1 MKNKQLQKWALGA
14 EIMSAVAV
22 VVTIGFLAL
31 QMMDNTDALRAQM
44 YHELIR
50 DINDRRLWISRPE
63 YIAINRKLVEGDW
76 ESLTYQ
82 EQVDFATAAGMLWS
96 IYESAYF
103 ANRRGVLGPSEFARF
118 QAGFCHRFSR
128 DQQLWNMRRPPGRPL
143 SEMLSLEFVEQ
154 VEATCQ

>member
-14 EIMSAVAV
+14 EVVSAIAV
-22 VVTIGFLAL
+22 IATIGFLAF
-31 QMMDNTDALRAQM
+31 QTMENTDALRAQM

-50 DINDRRLWISRPE
+50 DVNDRRLWISRPE

-82 EQVDFATAAGMLWS
+82 EQVDFATAASMLWS

-103 ANRRGVLGPSEFARF
+103 ANRRGVLGLSEWARF